1 MQGSGGLDK
10 KFGNR
15 GIVISDPT
23 GGTDEPRALSS
34 QSDASIIVVGS
45 SSQQP
50 DAVRYTSSGAL
61 DTTFGNGGVA
71 FTYVSTGYGQFD
83 AIVPRSGSVIAAGVA
98 NGDVLLAAY
107 LTS

>member
-1 MQGSGGLDK
+1 MRANGSLVK
-10 KFGNR
+10 TFGNR

-23 GGTDEPRALSS
+23 DASDEPRALSL
-34 QSDASIIVVGS
+34 QGDGSIIVVGS
-45 SSQQP
+45 AQLP

-61 DTTFGNGGVA
+61 DTTFGNGGVS
-71 FTYVSTGYGQFD
+71 FTYVSTGYGQFN
-83 AIVPRSGSVIAAGVA
+83 AVVPRTGSVIAAGVT